1 MNLKLRPLPNAM
13 SLVAALLLGACL
25 GGQTG
30 GETGGTRVVEDQ
42 PAFSGEGCEEQSTP
56 LAEDEVSP
64 LGFSAA
70 DVALLVG
77 ESTTTPMVWLDTT
90 ALGVEATVQP
100 GPSELTLTIL
110 DLTNPRFIDASP
122 KEPEDGAAIEP
133 AADCPDR
140 VDVDVTLRITTA
152 DGALDETVSTTL
164 HATSAELVELSV
176 PLEPTS
182 LTGTFSATPVSST
195 AELQGFALHTTYD
208 LTGTSGELSAT
219 LTQTDGEVASA
230 TMIRFAE
237 WNGE

>member
-1 MNLKLRPLPNAM
+1 MSCKLRPLPNAM

-30 GETGGTRVVEDQ
+30 GETGGTWVEENE
-42 PAFSGEGCEEQSTP
+42 PTFSGDGCEEQPTP

-77 ESTTTPMVWLDTT
+77 ESVTTPMIWLDTT
-90 ALGVEATVQP
+90 DRGVEATVEP
-100 GPSELTLTIL
+100 GPSELTIAIL
-110 DLTNPRFIDASP
+110 DSTNPRFVDASP
-122 KEPEDGAAIEP
+122 KEPEDGPAIEP

-152 DGALDETVSTTL
+152 NGALDETVSATL
-164 HATSAELVELSV
+164 HATDAELAELIV
-176 PLEPTS
+176 QLDPTS

-208 LTGTSGELSAT
+208 PTGTSGELSAT
-219 LTQTDGEVASA
+219 LTETDGELVSASL
-230 TMIRFAE
+230 IRFAE
-237 WNGE
+237 WSGE